1 MGKSNTRCCYKAI
14 MFVKKIKAISRE
26 QRTGRFGKENG
37 LWTMNLSLF
46 SLETINDLLYL
57 THFSSWPLK
66 LLSLMK
72 IVATMY
78 LPPHFKLF
86 EFYVQPKR
94 IEFTQIILS
103 LQSLTERI
111 NFLKVM
117 YFAFFSLNFD
127 FNSTSPK
134 NS

>member
-1 MGKSNTRCCYKAI
+1 
-14 MFVKKIKAISRE
+14 
-26 QRTGRFGKENG
+26 
-37 LWTMNLSLF
+37 
-46 SLETINDLLYL
+46 
-57 THFSSWPLK
+57 
-66 LLSLMK
+66 MK

-127 FNSTSPK
+127 FITQVFHSVVKLFIFYLEIIIPVLFFAGC
-134 NS
+134 

>member
-1 MGKSNTRCCYKAI
+1 
-14 MFVKKIKAISRE
+14 
-26 QRTGRFGKENG
+26 
-37 LWTMNLSLF
+37 
-46 SLETINDLLYL
+46 
-57 THFSSWPLK
+57 
-66 LLSLMK
+66 MK